1 MSLTNGYDNRVALAQ
16 GAGFALVAD
25 IAMARLT
32 PRRRIAVAPSAS
44 SRLPRFI
51 RCRAAA

>member
-32 PRRRIAVAPSAS
+32 PVAS
-44 SRLPRFI
+44 SRVVYESDLI
-51 RCRAAA
+51 SGTGVS